1 MLDTVLNKCFSRELT
16 CILKNL
22 KKHAKIQNLIEI
34 QLLNILNKVK
44 QKYSQSVEITKNGT
58 KPGANY
64 LINFDRAINS
74 I

>member
-1 MLDTVLNKCFSRELT
+1 MLNKCFWRELT
-16 CILKNL
+16 CILENL

-44 QKYSQSVEITKNGT
+44 RKYSQSVEITKNGT
-58 KPGANY
+58 KPGAIY